1 MSENDK
7 VAMLGLTYDDV
18 LLLPDASEVVPS
30 EVDTSTRLTRNITIA
45 VPLVS
50 SAMDTVTESAMAIAM
65 AKAGGIGI
73 IHRNLP
79 IDEQVTHVKLVKNV
93 GLAVLQLVLVT
104 MVLLA
109 PKHSLKLGWMLWLLI
124 PHTVTIAQY

>member
-45 VPLVS
+45 VPLIS
-50 SAMDTVTESAMAIAM
+50 SAMDTVTESVMAIAM
-65 AKAGGIGI
+65 ATTKA
-73 IHRNLP
+73 
-79 IDEQVTHVKLVKNV
+79 TASKS
-93 GLAVLQLVLVT
+93 A
-104 MVLLA
+104 
-109 PKHSLKLGWMLWLLI
+109 LKLQVVRQNQPIISIHWPPMMMAAVNGEMTLSKVWF
-124 PHTVTIAQY
+124 TK